1 MMYQVGYYP
10 HNIHFFVASA
20 SMEGRRADAMRAATE
35 MQSKSHPDMVRDPAM
50 GGMIQHFQL
59 TPLFTMVRFGMW
71 DDVLAQPSPADD
83 LRYMKGMWH
92 AARGLAY
99 AAGKRLPESEK
110 ERTALAALKDDPELE
125 KLYVSSV
132 NTGASVLDV
141 AYELLAGELA
151 ARQRKVTDAVR
162 HFDQAAA
169 LEDNLTY
176 MEPPDWPIPVRQ
188 LQGAALLELGRAKEA
203 EAAFRSDMRKF
214 PNNGWSLSGLEAS
227 LERQGRK
234 SEAVEVKA
242 RLDQAWRAADTKV
255 VAARPRH
262 GN

>member
-1 MMYQVGYYP
+1 
-10 HNIHFFVASA
+10 
-20 SMEGRRADAMRAATE
+20 
-35 MQSKSHPDMVRDPAM
+35 
-50 GGMIQHFQL
+50 
-59 TPLFTMVRFGMW
+59 
-71 DDVLAQPSPADD
+71 
-83 LRYMKGMWH
+83 
-92 AARGLAY
+92 
-99 AAGKRLPESEK
+99 LPESEK